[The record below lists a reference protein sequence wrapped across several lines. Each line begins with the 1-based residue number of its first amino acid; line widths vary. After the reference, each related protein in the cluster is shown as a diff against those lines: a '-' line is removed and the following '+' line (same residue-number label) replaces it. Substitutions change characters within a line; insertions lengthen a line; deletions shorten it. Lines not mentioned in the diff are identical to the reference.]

1 MGVVNVTPDSFSDGG
16 EWFGA
21 EAAIQHGLDLVAQ
34 GADIV
39 DVGGE
44 STRPGAQRI
53 EAAEELRRVGPVIEG
68 LVEAG
73 VHVSV
78 DTMRAQV
85 AAFALQAGARL
96 VNDVSGGLADPDM
109 PRLVAQSGARY
120 VLVHWRGHSS
130 DMYARATYHDVVA
143 EVRDELARRVDE
155 VIKAGV
161 TPEQIVLDPGLGF
174 GKRLEHNWPLLTH
187 LRDLAVLNGHTF
199 PVLVGASRK
208 RFIGRLLAAP
218 DGTPRPFAASD
229 DATVAMTA
237 LAAAGG
243 AWCVRVHQVPA
254 NADAVRVAAAWTA
267 AAGPAAAGTA
277 AGGTAAGG
285 TAAASTAAG
294 GTAAARTAVLAIGAN
309 LGNRLATLRQAVAAI
324 GRLPGTTVL
333 RTSPVYETAPVG
345 GPAQSDYLNAV
356 LIAETTLPA
365 RDLLAKLNAI
375 EADAGRVREV
385 RFGPRTLDIDIISYS
400 GETSDDPV
408 LTLPHPR
415 AHERAFVL
423 APWHDIDPAASLPA
437 GPVAGLLAAADGT
450 GVRRLPDEL

>member
-21 EAAIQHGLDLVAQ
+21 DAAIQHGLELVAQ

-85 AAFALQAGARL
+85 AEFALQAGARL

-109 PRLVAQSGARY
+109 ARLVAQSGARY

-130 DMYARATYHDVVA
+130 DMYARAIYHDVVA

-155 VIKAGV
+155 VVKAGV

-187 LRDLAVLNGHTF
+187 LRELAVLNGRTF

-208 RFIGRLLAAP
+208 RFIGRLLAGP

-237 LAAAGG
+237 LAAASG

-267 AAGPAAAGTA
+267 AAGTGPAGTGPAGTGPAGTA
-277 AGGTAAGG
+277 AAV
-285 TAAASTAAG
+285 
-294 GTAAARTAVLAIGAN
+294 RTAVLAIGAN
-309 LGNRLATLRQAVAAI
+309 LGDRLATLRQAVAEIAK
-324 GRLPGTTVL
+324 LPGTTVL

-345 GPAQSDYLNAV
+345 GPAQPDYLNAV
-356 LIAETTLPA
+356 LIVETALA
-365 RDLLAKLNAI
+365 SRELLAKLNAI

-423 APWHDIDPAASLPA
+423 APWHDIDPAATLPA
-437 GPVAGLLAAADGT
+437 GPVADLLAAAGGA